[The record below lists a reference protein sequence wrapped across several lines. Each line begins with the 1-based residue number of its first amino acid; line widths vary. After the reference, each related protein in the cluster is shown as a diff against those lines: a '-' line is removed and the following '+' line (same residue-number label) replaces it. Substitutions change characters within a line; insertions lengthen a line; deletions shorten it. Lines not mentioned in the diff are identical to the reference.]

1 MSDRLMSAADL
12 ERVTKK
18 KRYGKQVE
26 WLRQEFGI
34 NVVRDGDGCPV
45 MTWLTFEAL
54 QQKKA
59 GLIAEPSKQERPPL
73 RSSTLRSVK

>member
-12 ERVTKK
+12 ERVTGL
-18 KRYGKQVE
+18 KRFGKQAV
-26 WLRQEFGI
+26 WFRLQFGV
-34 NVVRDGDGCPV
+34 NVVRCGDGSPV

-59 GLIAEPSKQERPPL
+59 GLTAAPSKQERTPL